1 MDALADQAAARHASG
16 RAGPAQ
22 TWARALANIAKLRG
36 RPELTLPA
44 LVDDLAARFGDR
56 PALVSEHAA
65 LTYRQLAARK
75 ARFAHWALAQR
86 LARGDVVCLLMGNC
100 PDYIAMWLGASQS
113 GATVAL
119 INTNLR
125 GAALAQ
131 AIDASGAALVVTDP
145 GHAPFL
151 DAVRPDLARDP
162 VCWCL
167 DAALAAS
174 GMRHL
179 EIAAYPDIAIPVQA
193 RADDIALLVFT
204 SGTTGMPK
212 AARITQ
218 YRVLEWS
225 FWFAGMMDTRAE
237 DRLYNCLPLYHSTG
251 GIASIG
257 GVLVHGGAVILRE
270 RFSVSR
276 FWDDVASQRC
286 TLFLYIGEL
295 CRYLVQAPP
304 HPREASH
311 HLRLCCGNGLRAD
324 VWAEFVARFR
334 IPQILEFYA
343 STEGNVS
350 LYNVEGRPGA
360 IGRIPPVLRHRFP
373 VALIDIDPKTGE
385 VRRDAAGWCIRSTQG
400 EAIGKITTASKP
412 DPNSFD
418 GYADHAAT
426 EQKILRHVFAQ
437 GDAWFRTGDLMRVDA
452 AGFFS
457 FVDRLGDTFRWKGE
471 NVSAVQVED
480 ALCRYPGIS
489 GAAVYGVAVPGHE
502 GRAGMAAI
510 TVTADFD
517 PTQLHDFLA
526 RDLPPYA
533 RPLFLRIC
541 AVLEMTGTFKPVKA
555 KLANDGFMQTHDPL
569 LHLIDGRYDLRKEA
583 LLF

>member
-1 MDALADQAAARHASG
+1 
-16 RAGPAQ
+16 
-22 TWARALANIAKLRG
+22 
-36 RPELTLPA
+36 
-44 LVDDLAARFGDR
+44 
-56 PALVSEHAA
+56 
-65 LTYRQLAARK
+65 
-75 ARFAHWALAQR
+75 
-86 LARGDVVCLLMGNC
+86 
-100 PDYIAMWLGASQS
+100 
-113 GATVAL
+113 
-119 INTNLR
+119 
-125 GAALAQ
+125 
-131 AIDASGAALVVTDP
+131 
-145 GHAPFL
+145 
-151 DAVRPDLARDP
+151 
-162 VCWCL
+162 
-167 DAALAAS
+167 
-174 GMRHL
+174 
-179 EIAAYPDIAIPVQA
+179 
-193 RADDIALLVFT
+193 
-204 SGTTGMPK
+204 
-212 AARITQ
+212 
-218 YRVLEWS
+218 
-225 FWFAGMMDTRAE
+225 
-237 DRLYNCLPLYHSTG
+237 
-251 GIASIG
+251 
-257 GVLVHGGAVILRE
+257 
-270 RFSVSR
+270 
-276 FWDDVASQRC
+276 
-286 TLFLYIGEL
+286 
-295 CRYLVQAPP
+295 
-304 HPREASH
+304 
-311 HLRLCCGNGLRAD
+311 
-324 VWAEFVARFR
+324 VARFR